1 MKKGNRNGN
10 YAHYNKGIVNEI
22 DTLQGHM
29 NRLLLDEYGNQASGP
44 IDGIFG
50 PLTHKGV
57 ERLQTRLNQLLPD
70 MTPLVID
77 GIVGPFTRAAINN
90 SC

>member
-1 MKKGNRNGN
+1 
-10 YAHYNKGIVNEI
+10 
-22 DTLQGHM
+22 M

-50 PLTHKGV
+50 PLTKQGV
-57 ERLQTRLNQLLPD
+57 QRLQTRLNQLLPD
-70 MTPLVID
+70 ITPLVID
-77 GIVGPFTRAAINN
+77 GIVGPLTKEAINM